1 LNTVKPTPPD
11 RPGHEFLRGP
21 FLVSLL
27 LAAATLLPAL
37 LRPWIRVRADSWFH
51 TAVVY
56 EIERGG
62 IPPQDPY
69 FAGLP
74 LQYMWFFHW
83 IMAGVR
89 QVVSI
94 APFDL
99 MVIVNGLT
107 LVALTMASAD
117 LAAWLARRQGVV
129 ASRAATLAAVVVPL
143 GLGVL
148 FWLFLPIRA
157 LRALAGVSGGM
168 SELVQL
174 FRLTPLDIPTARA
187 FLSDFGSVP
196 FFLNKFMVG
205 TAYGMALTGFVVY
218 LGALVRFMER
228 PRLATLLVAAP
239 ALFLTLMFHPVVGFT
254 TVAVSGLTGMAMLIT
269 GSARGGLAIRPLA
282 AWGLAAAAA
291 LAGAGPY
298 LIGVTRGKPGVQM
311 VPIHL
316 DWVNVV
322 GLLIGCAFVLVA
334 AFQPG
339 RRLWREA
346 RPWGRFLVTWILATF
361 VFASIVRLPG
371 PNTTDKFTYLLYLP
385 LAILASVGLASAWRG
400 PRGVLMAVLLLAPAN
415 LIGYASYFCDPD
427 RGGRPKE
434 VNESYDWL
442 RANTPA
448 DAIILDSQDRCDVLV
463 SVPRRQYWGR
473 EAYAEQWGYD
483 LAEMDRRRSIRNH
496 LLGPPGVAAATFDP
510 SNLEPLIRLG
520 SPIYLI
526 VREEDV
532 GAAAYGGW
540 ARAHPSFERAF
551 DRSGIAIYHLMPR

>member
-1 LNTVKPTPPD
+1 MITVKSTSPD
-11 RPGHEFLRGP
+11 RSGQAFFRGP
-21 FLVSLL
+21 LFVSLL
-27 LAAATLLPAL
+27 LAAAALLPAL
-37 LRPWIRVRADSWFH
+37 LRPWIRLRADSWFH
-51 TAVVY
+51 AAVVY

-74 LQYMWFFHW
+74 LQYMWFFHGLL
-83 IMAGVR
+83 AGVR
-89 QVVSI
+89 RVVPIS
-94 APFDL
+94 PFDL
-99 MVIVNGLT
+99 MVIVNGLA
-107 LVALTMASAD
+107 LVALIMASAN
-117 LAAWLARRQGVV
+117 LAGWLARRQGED
-129 ASRAATLAAVVVPL
+129 AGRAETMAAVVVPL

-157 LRALAGVSGGM
+157 LKALVGTTGGM

-205 TAYGMALTGFVVY
+205 TAYGLALAGFVIY
-218 LGALVRFMER
+218 LGALVRFVER
-228 PRLATLLVAAP
+228 PRLAPLLVAAP

-269 GSARGGLAIRPLA
+269 GQMRGGLALRPVA
-282 AWGLAAAAA
+282 GWGMAVLVA
-291 LAGAGPY
+291 LALAGPY
-298 LIGVTRGKPGVQM
+298 LLSVTRGKPGSQM

-316 DWVNVV
+316 DWVNMV

-334 AFQPG
+334 AFPVG

-346 RPWGRFLVTWILATF
+346 RPCGRFLVTWILATF

-385 LAILASVGLASAWRG
+385 LAILASVGLARAFRG
-400 PRGVLMAVLLLAPAN
+400 PRRVVIAVLLLLPAN
-415 LIGYASYFCDPD
+415 LIGYASYFTDPD
-427 RGGRPKE
+427 LGSRRPE
-434 VNESYDWL
+434 VNEAYDWL
-442 RANTPA
+442 RANTLR
-448 DAIILDSQDRCDVLV
+448 DAILLDSEDRCDLLV

-473 EAYAEQWGYD
+473 ESYAEQWGYD
-483 LAEMDRRRSIRNH
+483 PAEMNRRRSIRDH
-496 LLGPPGVAAATFDP
+496 LLGPPGVATATLDG
-510 SNLEPLIRLG
+510 SLLEPLRQLG

-526 VREEDV
+526 VRAEDV
-532 GAAAYGGW
+532 GDT
-540 ARAHPSFERAF
+540 AF
-551 DRSGIAIYHLMPR
+551 DTWSSTHPLFSRVFDRAGIAIYQWMPP